1 VNLTKGALSSEGTK
15 YLLACKERRQILEL
29 GLSIA
34 CGLLTATGF
43 GTADFIAKLS
53 TTKVGFLRTALL
65 MQAIGGALLLPFAI
79 PDSSRLLLQPWAALG
94 GILLGVINALAA
106 IALYKGF
113 EVGRLSVVSPVASC
127 SPVVSVLLAVFF
139 LGEILSIERVV
150 GICIVMIGIILVSIQ
165 TTHDDQSRAWGRG
178 VAYGLLFMV
187 LGGSVIFLL
196 KPLSHLL
203 GVFVPVLLMRW
214 TGVPVIAL
222 AFFAWKPKGAI
233 RLNALSFIFAV
244 AVFDT
249 FANVIYNVGVSVG
262 VVSIVATVG
271 GLFSTVTVLLAWAV
285 LKERLTRHQVLGFAG
300 IVAGIVILGLFG

>member
-1 VNLTKGALSSEGTK
+1 M
-15 YLLACKERRQILEL
+15 EL

-53 TTKVGFLRTALL
+53 TTKVGFLRTALF
-65 MQAIGGALLLPFAI
+65 MQAIGGALLLPFVT
-79 PDSSRLLLQPWAALG
+79 PDSSRLFLQPLAALG
-94 GILLGVINALAA
+94 GLLLGVINALAT

-139 LGEILSIERVV
+139 LGETLSIERVL
-150 GICIVMIGIILVSIQ
+150 GICTVMIGIILVSIQ
-165 TTHDDQSRAWGRG
+165 TKQDDKSKALGQG
-178 VAYGLLFMV
+178 VAYALLFMV

-262 VVSIVATVG
+262 TVSIVATIG

-285 LKERLTRHQVLGFAG
+285 LKERLTRHQVFGFAG
-300 IVAGIVILGLFG
+300 IVVGIIILGFFG